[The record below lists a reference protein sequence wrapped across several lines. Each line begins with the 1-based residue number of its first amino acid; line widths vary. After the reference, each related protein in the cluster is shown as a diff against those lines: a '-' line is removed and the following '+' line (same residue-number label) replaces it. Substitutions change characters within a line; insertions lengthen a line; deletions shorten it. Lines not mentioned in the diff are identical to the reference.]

1 MPEVESVDDHY
12 KQNINEYYRI
22 TVKHSGRVPY
32 INSNLY
38 YDDVILLSYPAQ
50 QQILIPKQNAQ
61 EIIDQL
67 IEESLLQRDISTEQ
81 IIDDLE
87 NRQKQEIAYEKQ
99 QAEELLAIHE
109 KIALMKKDDPVLY
122 HAIQKKITA
131 RKEKGYNERAIESYL
146 RYLFRTMDKNKQN
159 KLILESNTD
168 TKEHTEDEQAQF
180 YPCRIM

>member
-87 NRQKQEIAYEKQ
+87 NRQKQEIAYEKKVILNENQ
-99 QAEELLAIHE
+99 IL
-109 KIALMKKDDPVLY
+109 KNY
-122 HAIQKKITA
+122 FITSIP
-131 RKEKGYNERAIESYL
+131 K
-146 RYLFRTMDKNKQN
+146 LF
-159 KLILESNTD
+159 LEFIGVAS
-168 TKEHTEDEQAQF
+168 
-180 YPCRIM
+180 IV